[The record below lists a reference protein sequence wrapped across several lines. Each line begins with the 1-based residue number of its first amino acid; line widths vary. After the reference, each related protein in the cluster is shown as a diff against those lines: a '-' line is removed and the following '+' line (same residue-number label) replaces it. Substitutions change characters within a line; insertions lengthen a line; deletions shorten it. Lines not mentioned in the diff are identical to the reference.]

1 MSRKYI
7 QRVPLAKLYYLCFGC
22 VLPSLNPTADTLQS
36 GNSSQHT
43 GTPEEVLQSEDA
55 FGDLLIV
62 ENCSTLQNCHIL
74 LGTCRQLG
82 FRRLLLS
89 LSHGLYYIPFPANR

>member
-43 GTPEEVLQSEDA
+43 GTTEEAPLVLQSEDVH
-55 FGDLLIV
+55 L
-62 ENCSTLQNCHIL
+62 ETYS
-74 LGTCRQLG
+74 
-82 FRRLLLS
+82 
-89 LSHGLYYIPFPANR
+89 